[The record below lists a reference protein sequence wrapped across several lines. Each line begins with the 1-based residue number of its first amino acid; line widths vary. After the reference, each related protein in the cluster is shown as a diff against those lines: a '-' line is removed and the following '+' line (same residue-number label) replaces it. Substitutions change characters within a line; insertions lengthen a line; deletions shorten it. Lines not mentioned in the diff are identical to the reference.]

1 MNTYKEKE
9 KVKVKTWR
17 LKLKENIKGSIKLF
31 LLKDPFKL
39 MEYIKKIEL
48 VLESIQTK
56 PGQKQLRLSKV
67 LARFYFK
74 EFKLIQCLRH
84 TSPPMYLVF
93 PVIVI
98 VISAMFIL

>member
-1 MNTYKEKE
+1 
-9 KVKVKTWR
+9 
-17 LKLKENIKGSIKLF
+17 
-31 LLKDPFKL
+31 
-39 MEYIKKIEL
+39 MEYTKKTEL

-84 TSPPMYLVF
+84 TSPPIVSSF
-93 PVIVI
+93 PCHCH
-98 VISAMFIL
+98 SALCNVYPVDYDYDKKNKIQSRFFI